1 MEKTPKALIIV
12 DMLNDFLR
20 KNGALFC
27 GEEARTIIPFI
38 RALIDEYRREG
49 GMIVYLC
56 DSHRKDDREFDRF
69 PPHCVTGT
77 RGAEVIPE
85 LAPQAGDKVIKKT
98 RYSGF
103 YGTDLEEVL
112 EKTGVS
118 EVGIVGVCTSIC
130 VMDTV
135 GGLANRDYGATVY
148 EKGVADFDHELARC
162 AFERMRRV
170 YGARIVT

>member
-69 PPHCVTGT
+69 PPHCV
-77 RGAEVIPE
+77 
-85 LAPQAGDKVIKKT
+85 
-98 RYSGF
+98 
-103 YGTDLEEVL
+103 
-112 EKTGVS
+112 
-118 EVGIVGVCTSIC
+118 
-130 VMDTV
+130 MDTV

-162 AFERMRRV
+162 ALERMRRV